1 MQAITGLLG
10 LLGLAPQ
17 AGLLS
22 EETPLPPRRP
32 VAASRISNPVI
43 RGLLEE
49 SKAGTAAGIEQAKD
63 LAYRQKIYEPKV
75 VGRTV
80 TNAAIDEAYKLM
92 GDTNPVVKNL
102 LAYTAQKE
110 SRYGDDPNTFNFRK
124 IKGGTVG
131 HGGIMQVTDR
141 AVKDIVNSKS
151 KSIQDALSNLKSNG
165 IDFKG
170 AVESGNIREFLEV
183 PVNSVLAAR
192 LHYKMNNRALPE
204 LSGVPSYYTD
214 VYAPQTKR

>member
-1 MQAITGLLG
+1 MSTLTGLLG

-22 EETPLPPRRP
+22 EQIPLPPRRP
-32 VAASRISNPVI
+32 VSPSQISNPVI

-49 SKAGTAAGIEQAKD
+49 SKAGTASDIQKAKD
-63 LAYRQKIYEPKV
+63 LAYRQKIYEPRT
-75 VGRTV
+75 VGRAV
-80 TNAAIDEAYKLM
+80 TNAAIDEAYQLM
-92 GDTNPVVKNL
+92 EDTNPVVKNL

-110 SRYGDDPNTFNFRK
+110 SKYGDDPNTFNFRK

-141 AVKDIVNSKS
+141 AIQNIVNSKS
-151 KSIQDALSNLKSNG
+151 KSIQDALSNLKNKG

-170 AVESGNIREFLEV
+170 AVQSGNIREFLEI

-204 LSGVPSYYTD
+204 LSGISSYYTD